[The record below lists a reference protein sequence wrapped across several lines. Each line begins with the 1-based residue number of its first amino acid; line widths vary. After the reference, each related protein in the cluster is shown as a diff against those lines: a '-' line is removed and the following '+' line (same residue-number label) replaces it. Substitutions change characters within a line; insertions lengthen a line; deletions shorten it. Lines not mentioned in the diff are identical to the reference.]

1 MKEKRQ
7 PLLLLLLVLFCSVA
21 LSGPASAEGLLSGL
35 QIMRGVNA
43 RPRGGDAQM
52 RMRLVLKDARRGTHT
67 RQVEMQRKALAT
79 GYRTIYRISGPQHLA
94 GISLLLGE
102 DRELNGMWMYFPSS
116 DHLVR
121 VASRG
126 FSALASDFS
135 CEDLRAHFPLHDFN
149 FKTLGREE
157 AQGRTYWRV
166 EMRPRTET
174 LSRELGYSYAIGW
187 ILSDA
192 WVITKAEYYDSQGKH
207 FKTFQA
213 DQLEKISN
221 VWTVRHY
228 TMVNHRARHESEVY
242 VDAVQYQMRLPKD
255 RFEPNILRAR

>member
-7 PLLLLLLVLFCSVA
+7 PLLLLPLLLFCCVA
-21 LSGPASAEGLLSGL
+21 GSASAEGIPSGL
-35 QIMRGVNA
+35 QIMSEVNA

-67 RQVEMQRKALAT
+67 RQVEMERKALST

-94 GISLLLGE
+94 GISLLIGE

-135 CEDLRAHFPLHDFN
+135 CEDLRADFPLRDFH
-149 FKTLGREE
+149 FKNLGREE

-166 EMRPRTET
+166 EMRPLSET
-174 LSRELGYSYAIGW
+174 LARELGYSYAIGW
-187 ILSDA
+187 VLSDA
-192 WVITKAEYYDSQGKH
+192 RVIAKAEYYDSQGKQ

-213 DQLEKISN
+213 HHLEKISD

-228 TMVNHRARHESEVY
+228 TMVNHRAQHESEVY
-242 VDAVQYQMRLPKD
+242 VDTVQYQMRLSKD